1 MDDTSAPEKGQ
12 IDEQALDTRQTLK
25 YAEDLVLTYDAL
37 RASERRYRALWHIG
51 KSLHQYVNMDDL
63 ISHIIQETREAMNAL
78 SVSVSMHDNETDEW
92 IICRQNDVSG
102 PISKQIKPRF
112 PISNTIAE
120 RVLKSGEPVLFP
132 DASGKSRHDKTT
144 DKDIMG
150 DAKSVIAVP
159 LQIKEKIF
167 GVLEVLN
174 KKDEFFDEKDL
185 FFVTTLAPIV
195 AIALD
200 NARMYGELDRS
211 YKELQVT
218 DRKKDSLIKYT
229 QEENIRLRQ
238 AIEKRYRLDQIIGY
252 SDQMLELFKLCEK
265 VVDSDITVLVEG
277 ETGTG
282 KELIARCIHHNS
294 PRKAKLFV
302 AQNCAGTPDTLLASE
317 LFGHKKGAF
326 TGAISDKKGLF
337 EIAHGGTVF
346 LDEVGEMPPAMQVSL
361 LRVLQEGEIKPLGAD
376 HAKKVDI
383 RVISATNRSLEADVR
398 AGRFRADLLYR
409 LNVFT
414 IELPPLRERIG
425 DIPVLAKHFLE
436 KHMEK
441 SKKSIA
447 GISPEAIRVLDAYGF
462 PGNVRELEN
471 EIERALTMAESGDVI
486 DPSHLSEKIHS
497 QSALPYTSVEKGT
510 LNEMTESLEKSV
522 LSKAIKTHGGN
533 KSKIAEV
540 LGLSRNGLAKK
551 LKRYGLH

>member
-1 MDDTSAPEKGQ
+1 MADTLAPDKEL

-37 RASERRYRALWHIG
+37 RESERRYRALWHIG
-51 KSLHQYVNMDDL
+51 KSLHQYVNSNDL
-63 ISHIIQETREAMNAL
+63 ISHIILETREAMKAEI
-78 SVSVSMHDNETDEW
+78 VSVVIYDEKAAEW
-92 IICRQNDVSG
+92 IVYRPNGVSG
-102 PISKQIKPRF
+102 PISKQITPRF
-112 PISNTIAE
+112 PMSNTMAE
-120 RVLKSGEPVLFP
+120 RVLETGEPEIFP
-132 DASGKSRHDKTT
+132 DASERSRHDETGDEHT
-144 DKDIMG
+144 MKDAQSTI
-150 DAKSVIAVP
+150 VVP
-159 LQIKEKIF
+159 LRIKEKIF

-174 KKDEFFDEKDL
+174 KKDGFFDDKDL

-195 AIALD
+195 AMALD
-200 NARMYGELDRS
+200 NARMYAELDRS

-218 DRKKDSLIKYT
+218 DKKKDSLIKYT

-252 SDQMLELFKLCEK
+252 SDQMIEVFKLCEK

-294 PRKAKLFV
+294 PRKEKSFV
-302 AQNCAGTPDTLLASE
+302 TQNCAGIPDTLLASE

-337 EIAHGGTVF
+337 EVAHGGTVF
-346 LDEVGEMPPAMQVSL
+346 LDEVAEMPPAMQVSL

-376 HAKKVDI
+376 NAKKVDV

-425 DIPVLAKHFLE
+425 DIPILAKYFLE

-441 SKKSIA
+441 TRKSIT
-447 GISPEAIRVLDAYGF
+447 GMSPEAIRVLNAYGF

-471 EIERALTMAESGDVI
+471 EIERAVAMADSGGLI
-486 DPSHLSEKIHS
+486 ETSHLSEKIHT
-497 QSALPYTSVEKGT
+497 QSALPYSMAGKGT
-510 LNEMTESLEKSV
+510 LNEMVESLEKSV
-522 LSKAIKTHGGN
+522 LSEAIKTHGGN
-533 KSKIAEV
+533 KTRIAKA
-540 LGLSRNGLAKK
+540 LGLSRNGLTKK
-551 LKRYGLH
+551 LKRYGL